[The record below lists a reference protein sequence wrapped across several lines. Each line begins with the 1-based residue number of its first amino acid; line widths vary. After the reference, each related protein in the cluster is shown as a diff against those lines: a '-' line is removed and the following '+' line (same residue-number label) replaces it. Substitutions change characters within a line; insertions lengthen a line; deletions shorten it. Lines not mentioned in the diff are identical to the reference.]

1 MCGRI
6 TQNLTSD
13 EIAELFGAQDEI
25 QSPGGRFNVAP
36 TQNIVGVAER
46 DERRVVTT
54 YRWGLIPPWAESAK
68 IGVKMINARAETVAE
83 KPAFRSAL
91 RKTRCII
98 PTDAFY
104 EWQRGGAAKVPHA
117 VVRQDGRPLAL
128 AGLWTSWR
136 DPATEDK
143 IRSCTIITTAANETL
158 SPIHE
163 RMPVILPDEV
173 WDEWLDPGNS
183 DVPALQSLLVPSP
196 NDWVRAYR
204 VSTQVN
210 NVRNDS
216 PELLVPT

>member
-13 EIAELFGAQDEI
+13 EIAELFGADDEVH
-25 QSPGGRFNVAP
+25 SPGGRFNVAP
-36 TQNIVGVAER
+36 TQSILAVAER
-46 DERRVVTT
+46 DEHRVVTS

-68 IGVKMINARAETVAE
+68 IGVRMINARAETVAE
-83 KPAFRSAL
+83 KPSFRTPL
-91 RKTRCII
+91 RKNRCII
-98 PTDAFY
+98 PADAFY

-117 VVRQDGRPLAL
+117 IVRQDGRPLAL

-136 DPATEDK
+136 DPATEEK
-143 IRSCTIITTAANETL
+143 VRSCTIITTTANQTL
-158 SPIHE
+158 SPIHD
-163 RMPVILPDEV
+163 RMPVILPDDV

-196 NDWVRAYR
+196 NDLLRAYR
-204 VSTQVN
+204 VSMLVN

-216 PELLVPT
+216 PDLLIPA